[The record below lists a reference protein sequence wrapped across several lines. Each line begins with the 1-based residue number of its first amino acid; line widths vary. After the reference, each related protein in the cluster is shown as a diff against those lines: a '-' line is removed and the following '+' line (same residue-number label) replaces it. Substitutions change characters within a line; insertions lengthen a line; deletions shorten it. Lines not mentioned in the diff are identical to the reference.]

1 MSDEPA
7 GIWIPPGSQLTEGH
21 TDITALSD
29 EILLVAALD
38 FGTTYSGIA
47 WSFTREFEKYPLR
60 INSLMWSPIVG
71 PSQATFKTPTVL
83 LLKSNK
89 EVIAFGY
96 AAEEQYEELADDD
109 AHHGYYFFRNFKM
122 LLYDNE
128 VIIFILF
135 FVKVICYHLRCIFS
149 GKKNDNGS
157 FVCTILWISTR

>member
-7 GIWIPPGSQLTEGH
+7 GIWIPPGSQLTEEQH
-21 TDITALSD
+21 TVDTTALSD

-135 FVKVICYHLRCIFS
+135 FVKVMCLH
-149 GKKNDNGS
+149 
-157 FVCTILWISTR
+157 